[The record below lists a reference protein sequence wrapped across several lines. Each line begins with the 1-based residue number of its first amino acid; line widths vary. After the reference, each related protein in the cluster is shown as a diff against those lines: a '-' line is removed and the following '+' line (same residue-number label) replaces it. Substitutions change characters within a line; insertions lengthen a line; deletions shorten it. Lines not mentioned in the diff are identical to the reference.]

1 MTPSTRGSL
10 LGLAFILLVAVAFAA
25 GMRWNE
31 YAGTGRSAH
40 SCEPKATEARSMGA
54 CPMMGMDH
62 GALAAPV
69 KNASEPAATGGCPM
83 AETGCCST
91 ERQGTKQADVR
102 PLDNGPVTGE
112 QPGAT
117 GEPAMKTP

>member
-31 YAGTGRSAH
+31 YAGTDRSAR
-40 SCEPKATEARSMGA
+40 SCEPKATEARSMDA

-69 KNASEPAATGGCPM
+69 KNASEPASAGGHSMAEAGCCPM
-83 AETGCCST
+83 EGQAA
-91 ERQGTKQADVR
+91 KQADAQ
-102 PLDNGPVTGE
+102 PLSSCPVTGKKL
-112 QPGAT
+112 GTTAD
-117 GEPAMKTP
+117 PAIKKP